1 MRALITIDD
10 RIATAGRP
18 GTLGHEGMRGTG
30 HKYPRLNAARLRPG
44 AGATGPAAPCIQWR

>member
-30 HKYPRLNAARLRPG
+30 TSTRA
-44 AGATGPAAPCIQWR
+44 